1 VTDTNRN
8 RELSGELAGC
18 EPPEA
23 ASLLENESG
32 ETCARALE
40 RMNPAQAIAT
50 LAQMPEDARRAALA
64 AADPQWAMQWKRNEA
79 FEENTIGRMMGP
91 ALAVMPPD
99 LTIAEAVT
107 KLEDIVKKAL
117 VSYIFVVG
125 DDDKLIGVLVFRE
138 MLLAKRDQPL
148 AEVMIRDPFFLAADM
163 PVIDAMRAMVTR
175 HHPSYPVCDR
185 DGRLVGVM
193 RGETLFQQQAFELSA
208 QAGSMVGIQKEER
221 LSTPWSRSLRMRQPW
236 LQLNLATA
244 FMAAAVV
251 GLYQET
257 IDRVV
262 ALAIFLPVLA
272 GQSGNTGAQALAV
285 TLRGMTL
292 GELKHTS
299 TRVLVVKEAWLGLL
313 NGALVGLT
321 SGGAMLA
328 YALSQGLPSAT
339 TLAMVVALAMAG
351 SCIAAG
357 VSGVVVPL
365 VLRRFGADPAAASS
379 IFVTTAT
386 DCVSMGALLALA
398 TRMLP

>member
-1 VTDTNRN
+1 MTETNRT

-23 ASLLENESG
+23 ASLLGNESG

-40 RMNPAQAIAT
+40 QMNPAQAVAT

-79 FEENTIGRMMGP
+79 FEEDTIGRMMAP
-91 ALAVMPPD
+91 ALAVMPPS
-99 LTIAEAVT
+99 LTIAEAVA

-138 MLLAKRDQPL
+138 MLLAARDQRL
-148 AEVMIRDPFFLAADM
+148 SEVMIHEPFSLAADM
-163 PVIDAMRAMVTR
+163 QVIDAMRAMVTR
-175 HHPSYPVCDR
+175 HHPSYPVCDSQ
-185 DGRLVGVM
+185 GRLVGVM

-221 LSTPWSRSLRMRQPW
+221 LSTPWPRSLRMRQPW

-244 FMAAAVV
+244 FAAAGVV

-292 GELKHTS
+292 GELKNAR
-299 TRVLVVKEAWLGLL
+299 TRMLVVKEAWLGLL
-313 NGALVGLT
+313 NGTLVGLT
-321 SGGAMLA
+321 AGAAMLA
-328 YALSQGLPSAT
+328 YALSRELPDAA
-339 TLAMVVALAMAG
+339 TLAIVVAVAMAG
-351 SCIAAG
+351 SCVAAG

-398 TRMLP
+398 TRLLP